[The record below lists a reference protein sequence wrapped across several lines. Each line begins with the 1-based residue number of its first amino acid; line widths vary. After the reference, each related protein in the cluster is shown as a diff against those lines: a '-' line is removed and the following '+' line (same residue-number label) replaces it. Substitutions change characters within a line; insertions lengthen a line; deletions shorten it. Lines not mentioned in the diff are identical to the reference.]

1 LSWSF
6 STPVSRLEPGDVHV
20 WDVDLGRP
28 PGEVARLERLLPET
42 EARRAARQ
50 PFEARR
56 RDLVLSGVAL
66 RSILAAHLG
75 VDPRAVRFVADPGG
89 KPRLDPD
96 WNPTPLAFNLSH
108 SRGRALVA
116 LTLGRE
122 VGVDVERL
130 RRDLPIERLAAR
142 FFSPREI
149 AALRSTPDPV
159 RPAAFFACWTRKEA
173 FVKATGAG
181 IFRQP
186 LQSFAVSVEP
196 GAGPVPL
203 VIPGHDDEA
212 GRWQL
217 ESLDAGPGYAAAV
230 AVEGPFRVRR
240 FRWDG

>member
-1 LSWSF
+1 LSSNVPY
-6 STPVSRLEPGDVHV
+6 PVPRLEAEVVQV
-20 WDVDLGRP
+20 WDVDLERP
-28 PGEVARLERLLPET
+28 PEEVAGLERLLPED

-56 RDLVLSGVAL
+56 RALVISGVAL
-66 RSILAAHLG
+66 RSILGAYLG
-75 VDPRAVRFVADPGG
+75 VDPPTIRFTIDEGG
-89 KPRLDPD
+89 KPRIDRG
-96 WNPTPLAFNLSH
+96 WNASSLMFNLSH

-116 LTLGRE
+116 VSLERE

-149 AALRSTPDPV
+149 AALRSTPDAV
-159 RPAAFFACWTRKEA
+159 RPAAFFSCWTRKEA

-203 VIPGHDDEA
+203 VIPGHADEA
-212 GRWQL
+212 GRWRL

-230 AVEGPFRVRR
+230 AVEGPFRVQRL
-240 FRWDG
+240 RWGG

>member
-1 LSWSF
+1 M
-6 STPVSRLEPGDVHV
+6 HV
-20 WDVDLGRP
+20 WEVDLERP
-28 PGEVARLERLLPET
+28 REEVLRLERLLPLA

-56 RDLVLSGVAL
+56 RDLILSGVAL
-66 RSILAAHLG
+66 RSILAAYLDS
-75 VDPRAVRFVADPGG
+75 DPLAARFVVAPGG
-89 KPRLDPD
+89 KPRLDPA
-96 WNPTPLAFNLSH
+96 WTASPLSFNLSH

-116 LTLGRE
+116 VTLGRE

-142 FFSPREI
+142 FFAPREI
-149 AALRSTPDPV
+149 SALRSTPDTI

-203 VIPGHDDEA
+203 EIPGHHEEA
-212 GRWQL
+212 VRWRL

-240 FRWDG
+240 LRWDE